1 VTGRASDVMEDTE
14 TPGRDIA
21 RSSMILPF
29 KAVPRAKVR
38 VSAPADKPTNQLC
51 GWANGTYVVGVL
63 DGAVV
68 GATPLGNGMRLL
80 DPTDVVEVMT
90 MLSEYL
96 PVEVRATVRE
106 ELLVVYRNSMDG
118 RVFAK

>member
-1 VTGRASDVMEDTE
+1 
-14 TPGRDIA
+14 
-21 RSSMILPF
+21 
-29 KAVPRAKVR
+29 
-38 VSAPADKPTNQLC
+38 
-51 GWANGTYVVGVL
+51 
-63 DGAVV
+63 
-68 GATPLGNGMRLL
+68 MRLL